1 MNAVNILRLYTKCKG
16 VFYKTICMKLLFI
29 LILICLSHFGI
40 SQEIVNVVM
49 VGKNRIT
56 EKVEDADAFIVI
68 KKFDDHFQ
76 RLDYKMHA
84 PLVKERNYTDSTLT
98 VLQGRYYEYDTN
110 GQLSLM
116 GEYEN
121 NLKENTWNIY
131 NDTGKVIL
139 KKKYLNDVLV
149 ETIDPDTLKKEEPK
163 PDSLDKTEKEASFG
177 KKDNDWMK
185 YLLKNLKG
193 NVALNSVNGGQVRVM
208 YVVDTLGKCT
218 EVLLRKSVEFVL
230 DEEAKRIIYFS
241 PKWNPAY
248 QKGRRVKAYRVQP
261 ISFVK

>member
-1 MNAVNILRLYTKCKG
+1 
-16 VFYKTICMKLLFI
+16 MKVLFA
-29 LILICLSHFGI
+29 LIFIGLSHICI

-49 VGKNRIT
+49 VGKNGIT
-56 EKVEDADAFIVI
+56 ENIKDADAFIVV
-68 KKFDDHFQ
+68 KKIDNHFQ
-76 RLDYKMHA
+76 RLDYKMNA
-84 PLVKERNYTDSTLT
+84 PLIKERNYTDSTLT
-98 VLQGRYYEYDTN
+98 ILQGKYYEYDIN

-149 ETIDPDTLKKEEPK
+149 ETSDPDTIKKEEEK
-163 PDSLDKTEKEASFG
+163 IDSLNKSEKEASFG
-177 KKDNDWMK
+177 RRENDWLK
-185 YLLKNLKG
+185 YLLKSLKA
-193 NVALNSVNGGQVRVM
+193 NVALNSANGGQVRVM

-218 EVLLRKSVEFVL
+218 EVMLKKSVEFVL

-241 PKWNPAY
+241 P
-248 QKGRRVKAYRVQP
+248 R
-261 ISFVK
+261 